1 MISSYDEFIAAAK
14 QQSEPQRLLFVFCQ
28 AELPDDASEGEKA
41 EFEQGQGGSL
51 APVVCVDKLP
61 EEIIDFKSLRR
72 ESEATG
78 QTWDLVF
85 VAAMSGRAG
94 VVPSSDEAMQP
105 MNMMVET
112 VKLGHLGNYLAF
124 TRDGELVTLS
134 R

>member
-1 MISSYDEFIAAAK
+1 MISSYDEFIASAK
-14 QQSEPQRLLFVFCQ
+14 QQTEPQRLLFVFCQ
-28 AELPDDASEGEKA
+28 AELPEDASQDEKA

-61 EEIIDFKSLRR
+61 GEVADFKILRA
-72 ESEATG
+72 ESNATG
-78 QTWDLVF
+78 QPWDLVF

-105 MNMMVET
+105 MNMMVEA
-112 VKLGHLGNYLAF
+112 VRLGHFANYLAF
-124 TRDGELVTLS
+124 TREGELVSLS